1 MSRASCVYAL
11 AGALLAMTL
20 PVAGS
25 AREWRSAELW
35 GGDVRA
41 LEVDPRDPDYVLAG
55 TFSGQVYVS
64 NDGGAGWRPAGR
76 PGLFA
81 GWSVQTLV
89 FDPNQTRRVWAALTR
104 VWDETG
110 YVAVSD
116 DRGRSWRRSSAGLP
130 GRQVYSL
137 ALVPGEP
144 GVVYAGTRVG
154 VYGSRDHGRTWRHLT
169 GSHPELEKVT
179 SLLVDRERRDTV
191 LAGTWRRAYR
201 SEDGGVTWSRLDDG
215 MVLDSEVFSLQPVPG
230 RPGELWASTC
240 GWVYRGRALGDSWV
254 RSSRG
259 LAERRATSFGV
270 LPGGRLLAGTVDGV
284 FASTDD
290 GASWERAGADGLAIH
305 ALEHHPERPERVW
318 AGTEGGGVWRSDD
331 GGASFRPSTT
341 GLSSLRVAGL
351 AAAGGEIVAAV
362 RHAGP
367 ASGVYSS
374 FDGGRTFPVGPVRL
388 PTVLDVAAQ
397 GGRVYA
403 ATEEGLYERRD
414 GDWTR
419 LDGLGQARVEEVV
432 ALGRRLLARVGE
444 AIYERDGTDF
454 RRRDLAG
461 LRARSLVPAGDEVW
475 LLDVAGRFHRL
486 DDDDLEAIAVAVD
499 VAASGRRIATGDPRW
514 PLLAIGERDSALWPA
529 AGDPFPLELWVEP
542 EEVSSALVRDGR
554 LLLGTVGYG
563 VLVVDLSPARP
574 AMTPI
579 VSTAR

>member
-1 MSRASCVYAL
+1 MPRIPCVHVLAGVFLAVAL
-11 AGALLAMTL
+11 A
-20 PVAGS
+20 PPGS

-41 LEVDPRDPDYVLAG
+41 LEVDPRDSDYVLAG
-55 TFSGQVYVS
+55 TSSGQVYAS
-64 NDGGAGWRPAGR
+64 SDGGAGWRPAG
-76 PGLFA
+76 PPSPFA

-89 FDPNQTRRVWAALTR
+89 FDPNQTQRVWAALTR

-110 YVAVSD
+110 DVAVSD
-116 DRGRSWRRSSAGLP
+116 DRGRTWRRSSAGLP

-154 VYGSRDHGRTWRHLT
+154 VYGSRDHGRSWRHLT
-169 GSHPELEKVT
+169 GAHPELEKVT

-201 SEDGGVTWSRLDDG
+201 SKDGGATWSRLDDG

-230 RPGELWASTC
+230 RPGEIWASTC

-259 LAERRATSFGV
+259 LVERRATSFGV

-305 ALEHHPERPERVW
+305 ALEHHPDRPQRVW

-331 GGASFRPSTT
+331 GGASFRPSST

-388 PTVLDVAAQ
+388 PTVLDVAAR
-397 GGRVYA
+397 GERIYA

-432 ALGRRLLARVGE
+432 ALGQRLLARVGG
-444 AIYERDGTDF
+444 AIYERDGAGF
-454 RRRDLAG
+454 RPRDLAG
-461 LRARSLVPAGDEVW
+461 LAARALVSTGDEVW
-475 LLDVAGRFHRL
+475 LIDVAGRPHRL
-486 DDDDLEAIAVAVD
+486 DADGPRAIDAAV
-499 VAASGRRIATGDPRW
+499 SGRRLPTGDPRW
-514 PLLAIGERDSALWPA
+514 PLLVVGERGSALWPV
-529 AGDPFPLELWVEP
+529 AGDPLPLELWVEP
-542 EEVSSALVRDGR
+542 EEVSSALVRNGR
-554 LLLGTVGYG
+554 VLVGTIGYG
-563 VLVVDLSPARP
+563 VLVADLSPARP
-574 AMTPI
+574 AAVPI